1 MNRKI
6 IRLGII
12 IITITLGT
20 TIGDTAAMML
30 QVQQQQQQVYAA
42 VIPSINEINDINI
55 RMKRNMCLGT
65 CPVYSLE
72 IFGNGTVIY
81 NGERFVNVTG
91 QQISNIPQE
100 KVRKLVEE
108 FYKINYF
115 SFKDAYNEIVI
126 TDQPTVSTSI
136 NMSGIYKSVF
146 DNHGATAPE
155 GLRLLENKI
164 DEITNSSKWVQPY
177 VQPPGQPIRP

>member
-1 MNRKI
+1 M
-6 IRLGII
+6 II
-12 IITITLGT
+12 IITIGT
-20 TIGDTAAMML
+20 TIGGGSTAAIML
-30 QVQQQQQQVYAA
+30 LQSQQQQQVYAA
-42 VIPSINEINDINI
+42 VIPSINEINNI
-55 RMKRNMCLGT
+55 TIRLQRNMCLGT

-72 IFGNGTVIY
+72 IFGNGTVVY

-108 FYKINYF
+108 FYKINYY
-115 SFKDAYNEIVI
+115 SFKDAYNEIVK

-177 VQPPGQPIRP
+177 VHPPGQPIRP